1 MSEKQAS
8 ENPGVSEKL
17 IFEKGAPGRRAAT
30 MTAMD
35 VPTESLEC
43 MIPAELLRKEAAPL
57 PEVSEME
64 IVRHYTHLSQ
74 RNFGVDTGFYPL
86 GSCTMKYNP
95 KINEDMAVLPGFA
108 HIHPLQPENT
118 VQGAIQLYYELE
130 QYLAEISGMARVTLQ
145 PSAGAHGELT
155 GLMLIKAHHE
165 SKGQGHRN
173 LVLIPDNAHGTNPA
187 SATLANYKA
196 VEVKSDPTTG
206 GIDHDHLKS
215 LLDAHGSEVAAIM
228 MTNPNTLG
236 LFDSSI
242 VEIAQMVHNVGGQLY
257 YDGANANAVLGIT
270 RPGDMGFDVVHLNL
284 HKTCSTPHGGG
295 GPGAGPIGVK
305 EHLVKFLPGPLPAR
319 NEAGEYYW
327 QDSGPESIG
336 KVRANMGNFGV
347 LVRAY
352 TYIRTYGPDGLL
364 HVSQSAILN
373 ANYLKHELASD
384 YEIAYPQTCQHEFI
398 ATAEKQKEESGV
410 TATDIAKRLLDFG
423 MYAPTVYFPLI
434 VHEAMM
440 IEPTETETRETL
452 DYFVST
458 MRQIAE
464 EARTNP
470 ELVKTAPHTTPIG
483 RLDQALAARKPNLRW
498 LPGQETTH

>member
-1 MSEKQAS
+1 MSVES
-8 ENPGVSEKL
+8 L
-17 IFEKGAPGRRAAT
+17 IFEKGAPGRRAST

-35 VPTESLEC
+35 VPVESLES
-43 MIPAELLRKEAAPL
+43 MIPESMLRKEPAPL
-57 PEVSEME
+57 PEVSEIE

-95 KINEDMAVLPGFA
+95 KLNEDMAALPGFA
-108 HIHPLQPENT
+108 HIHPLQPDST
-118 VQGAIQLYYELE
+118 IQGAIQLIYELE
-130 QYLAEISGMARVTLQ
+130 QYLSEISGMARVTLQ

-155 GLMLIKAHHE
+155 GLMLIKAYHE
-165 SKGQGHRN
+165 SNGQGHRH

-187 SATLANYKA
+187 SATLADYKS
-196 VEVKSDPTTG
+196 VEVKTDPLTG
-206 GIDHDHLKS
+206 GIDMEHLKAV
-215 LLDAHGSEVAAIM
+215 LDSNAANIAAIM

-236 LFDSSI
+236 LFDSN
-242 VEIAQMVHNVGGQLY
+242 VLEIATMVHDVGGQLY

-270 RPGDMGFDVVHLNL
+270 RPGDMGFDVVHFNL

-305 EHLVKFLPGPLPAR
+305 EHLVPFLPGPLTAL
-319 NEAGEYYW
+319 GDHGYYW
-327 QDSGPESIG
+327 AEQGPQSIG
-336 KVRANMGNFGV
+336 KVRANNGNFGV

-364 HVSQSAILN
+364 HVAQSAILN
-373 ANYLKHELASD
+373 ANYLKHELATD
-384 YEIAYPQTCQHEFI
+384 YEIAYPQICQHEFV
-398 ATAEKQKEESGV
+398 ASAERQKDEYGV
-410 TATDIAKRLLDFG
+410 TALDIAKRILDFG
-423 MYAPTVYFPLI
+423 MYAPTIYFPLI
-434 VHEAMM
+434 VHEALM

-452 DYFVST
+452 DYFVSV

-470 ELVKTAPHTTPIG
+470 EIVKNAPHTTPVG

-498 LPGQETTH
+498 TPEQEVTH

>member
-1 MSEKQAS
+1 MTSA
-8 ENPGVSEKL
+8 EKL

-30 MTAMD
+30 MTVMD
-35 VPTESLEC
+35 VPTEPLES
-43 MIPAELLRKEAAPL
+43 MVPSAMLRKVPAPL
-57 PEVSEME
+57 PEVSEIE
-64 IVRHYTHLSQ
+64 VVRHYTHLSQ

-95 KINEDMAVLPGFA
+95 KLNEDMAALPGFA
-108 HIHPLQPENT
+108 HIHPLQPDNT
-118 VQGAIQLYYELE
+118 VQGAIQLNYELE

-155 GLMLIKAHHE
+155 GLMLIKAYHE
-165 SKGQGHRN
+165 HNGQEHRR

-187 SATLANYKA
+187 SATLADYKA
-196 VEVKSDPTTG
+196 VEVKSDPRTG
-206 GIDHDHLKS
+206 GIDMDHLRL
-215 LLDAHGSEVAAIM
+215 LLDEYAQDVAAIM

-236 LFDSSI
+236 LFDSNI
-242 VEIAQMVHNVGGQLY
+242 VEIATLVHEAGGQLY

-270 RPGDMGFDVVHLNL
+270 RPGDMGFDVVHFNL

-305 EHLVKFLPGPLPAR
+305 DHLVPFLPGPLPAK
-319 NEAGEYYW
+319 GEQGYYW
-327 QDSGPESIG
+327 QDVGPLSIG
-336 KVRANMGNFGV
+336 KMRANKGNFGV

-352 TYIRTYGPDGLL
+352 AYLRTYGPDGLL
-364 HVSQSAILN
+364 HVAESAILN

-398 ATAEKQKEESGV
+398 ATAERQKDESGV

-423 MYAPTVYFPLI
+423 MYAPTIYFPLI

-452 DYFVST
+452 DYFVSV
-458 MRQIAE
+458 MKQIAE
-464 EARTNP
+464 ESRTNP
-470 ELVKTAPHTTPIG
+470 EIVKTAPHTTPVG

-498 LPGQETTH
+498 TPEQEMTH

>member
-1 MSEKQAS
+1 MS
-8 ENPGVSEKL
+8 VEKL
-17 IFEKGAPGRRAAT
+17 IFEKGAPGRRVHT

-35 VPTESLEC
+35 VPTEALES
-43 MIPAELLRKEAAPL
+43 MVPPQMLRKEPAPL
-57 PEVSEME
+57 PEVSEIE
-64 IVRHYTHLSQ
+64 VVRHYTHLSQ

-108 HIHPLQPENT
+108 HIHPLQPEST
-118 VQGAIQLYYELE
+118 IQGVIQLVYELE
-130 QYLAEISGMARVTLQ
+130 QYLAEISGMTRVTLQ

-155 GLMLIKAHHE
+155 GLMLIKAFHE
-165 SKGQGHRN
+165 SQGQSHRN

-187 SATLANYKA
+187 SATLCDYKA
-196 VEVKSDPTTG
+196 VEVKSDATTG
-206 GIDHDHLKS
+206 GIDMEHLKA
-215 LLDAHGSEVAAIM
+215 LLDSNAANIAAIM

-236 LFDSSI
+236 LFDSN
-242 VEIAQMVHNVGGQLY
+242 VAEIAAMVHEAGGQLY

-270 RPGDMGFDVVHLNL
+270 RPGDMGFDVVHFNL

-305 EHLVKFLPGPLPAR
+305 EHLVTFLPGPLPAR
-319 NEAGEYYW
+319 GEQGYYW
-327 QDSGPESIG
+327 QDPGAQSIG
-336 KVRANMGNFGV
+336 KVRANKGNFGV

-352 TYIRTYGPDGLL
+352 TYIRTYGPEGLL
-364 HVSQSAILN
+364 HVAQSAILN
-373 ANYLKHELASD
+373 ANYLKHGLSSD
-384 YEIAYPQTCQHEFI
+384 YDIAYPQICQHEFI
-398 ATAEKQKEESGV
+398 ATAERQKEESGV
-410 TATDIAKRLLDFG
+410 TALDIAKRLLDFG

-452 DYFVST
+452 DYFISV
-458 MRQIAE
+458 MKQIAE
-464 EARTNP
+464 ESHTNP
-470 ELVKTAPHTTPIG
+470 EIVKTAPHTTPVG

-498 LPGQETTH
+498 TPGQELTH

>member
-1 MSEKQAS
+1 MSIES
-8 ENPGVSEKL
+8 L

-35 VPTESLEC
+35 VPAESLEN
-43 MIPAELLRKEAAPL
+43 MIPESMLRKAPAAL
-57 PEVSEME
+57 PEVSEIE

-95 KINEDMAVLPGFA
+95 KLNEDMAALPGFA
-108 HIHPLQPENT
+108 HIHPLQPDST
-118 VQGAIQLYYELE
+118 VQGAIQLIYELE
-130 QYLAEISGMARVTLQ
+130 QYLSEISGMARVTLQ

-165 SKGQGHRN
+165 SNGQGHRN

-187 SATLANYKA
+187 SATLADYKS
-196 VEVKSDPTTG
+196 VEVKTDPLTG
-206 GIDHDHLKS
+206 GIDIEHLKAV
-215 LLDAHGSEVAAIM
+215 LDSNGTNTAAIM

-236 LFDSSI
+236 LFDSNI
-242 VEIAQMVHNVGGQLY
+242 LEIATMVHDVGGQLY

-270 RPGDMGFDVVHLNL
+270 RPGDMGFDVVHFNL

-305 EHLVKFLPGPLPAR
+305 EHLLPFLPGPLPAL
-319 NEAGEYYW
+319 GDTGYYW
-327 QDSGPESIG
+327 AEQGPLSIG
-336 KVRANMGNFGV
+336 KVRANNGNFGV

-364 HVSQSAILN
+364 HVAQSAILN
-373 ANYLKHELASD
+373 ANYLKHELATD
-384 YEIAYPQTCQHEFI
+384 YEIAYPQICQHEFV
-398 ATAEKQKEESGV
+398 ATAERQKDEYGV
-410 TATDIAKRLLDFG
+410 TALDIAKRILDFG
-423 MYAPTVYFPLI
+423 MYAPTIYFPLI
-434 VHEAMM
+434 VHEALM
-440 IEPTETETRETL
+440 IEPTETETHETL
-452 DYFVST
+452 DYFVSV

-470 ELVKTAPHTTPIG
+470 EVVKTAPHTTPVG

-498 LPGQETTH
+498 TPGQEVTH

>member
-1 MSEKQAS
+1 MSVET
-8 ENPGVSEKL
+8 L

-30 MTAMD
+30 MPAMD
-35 VPTESLEC
+35 VPTEPLTDLL
-43 MIPAELLRKEAAPL
+43 PANLLRETPAPL
-57 PEVSEME
+57 PEVSEIE
-64 IVRHYTHLSQ
+64 VVRHYTHLSQ

-108 HIHPLQPENT
+108 HIHPLQPEST
-118 VQGAIQLYYELE
+118 VQGAIQLIYELE
-130 QYLAEISGMARVTLQ
+130 QYLAEIAGMARVTLQ

-155 GLMLIKAHHE
+155 GMMLIKAYHQSRGE
-165 SKGQGHRN
+165 GHRN

-187 SATLANYKA
+187 SATLADYKA
-196 VEVKSDPTTG
+196 VEVKSDIHTG
-206 GIDHDHLKS
+206 GIDVEHLQA
-215 LLDAHGSEVAAIM
+215 LLEANGSNIAAIM

-236 LFDSSI
+236 LFDANI
-242 VEIAQMVHNVGGQLY
+242 AEIAKRVHDVGGQLY

-270 RPGDMGFDVVHLNL
+270 RPGDMGFDVVHFNL

-295 GPGAGPIGVK
+295 GPGAGPIGVNA
-305 EHLVKFLPGPLPAR
+305 HLVPFLPGPMPAK
-319 NEAGEYYW
+319 NEQGYYW
-327 QDSGPESIG
+327 EDVGPQSIG

-352 TYIRTYGPDGLL
+352 TYIRTYGPDGLK

-373 ANYLKHELASD
+373 ANYLKHELSSD
-384 YEIAYPQTCQHEFI
+384 YGIAYPQICQHEFV
-398 ATAEKQKEESGV
+398 ATAQKQKEENGV
-410 TATDIAKRLLDFG
+410 TALDIAKRLLDFG

-452 DYFVST
+452 DYFVSI

-470 ELVKTAPHTTPIG
+470 EVVTTAPHTTVVG

-498 LPGQETTH
+498 TAGQEVTH

>member
-1 MSEKQAS
+1 MSVES
-8 ENPGVSEKL
+8 L
-17 IFEKGAPGRRAAT
+17 IFEKGAPGRRASS
-30 MTAMD
+30 MPAMD
-35 VPTESLEC
+35 VPTEALDTLV
-43 MIPAELLRKEAAPL
+43 PADLLRETPAPL
-57 PEVSEME
+57 PEVSEIE
-64 IVRHYTHLSQ
+64 VVRHYTHLSQ

-95 KINEDMAVLPGFA
+95 KLNEEMAALPGFA
-108 HIHPLQPENT
+108 RIHPLQSESSA
-118 VQGAIQLYYELE
+118 QGAIQLIYELE
-130 QYLAEISGMARVTLQ
+130 QYLAEIAGMARVTLQ

-155 GLMLIKAHHE
+155 GLMLIKAHHQSQGE
-165 SKGQGHRN
+165 GHRN

-187 SATLANYKA
+187 SATLADYRS
-196 VEVKSDPTTG
+196 VEVKTEPTTG
-206 GIDHDHLKS
+206 GIDMAHLKA
-215 LLDAHGSEVAAIM
+215 LLEANGANVAAIM

-236 LFDSSI
+236 LFDTNI
-242 VEIAQMVHNVGGQLY
+242 LEIARMVHEVGGQLY

-270 RPGDMGFDVVHLNL
+270 RPGDMGFDVVHFNL

-305 EHLVKFLPGPLPAR
+305 THLVPFLPGPLPAKDER
-319 NEAGEYYW
+319 GYYW
-327 QDSGPESIG
+327 QEVGPQSIG

-352 TYIRTYGPDGLL
+352 TYIRSNGPDGLK
-364 HVSQSAILN
+364 HVSESAILN
-373 ANYLKHELASD
+373 ANYLRHELASD
-384 YEIAYPQTCQHEFI
+384 YEIAYPLICQHEFV
-398 ATAEKQKEESGV
+398 ATAQRYKDEHGV

-452 DYFVST
+452 DSFVSV

-464 EARTNP
+464 EARTEP
-470 ELVKTAPHTTPIG
+470 ETVRTAPHTTVIG

-498 LPGQETTH
+498 QPGQEKTHE